1 MKKVEDRGVA
11 RHRAGVHTAPAFQRR
26 PVRDDARAAVP
37 LLPEDLDDEV
47 IHAVVFERRIEVESP
62 PGVGRGVGVL
72 GSPLV
77 YDERLPAVVVG
88 VEVGDELRPPRVA
101 ERELEVIKIT
111 ARESRAG
118 VPLPPRDGPRYQAFL
133 FQRQVLAPYG
143 PGVSTPVEGKAR
155 HVRAFADDDV
165 LLRRRGGARQN
176 RRRYDKRHEF
186 IWSRHR
192 APFAFISY

>member
-1 MKKVEDRGVA
+1 MKKVEDGGVA
-11 RHRAGVHTAPAFQRR
+11 RHRAGVHTAPALQRR

-37 LLPEDLDDEV
+37 LLPEDLDDQV

-72 GSPLV
+72 RIPPV
-77 YDERLPAVVVG
+77 NDDRLPAVVVG

-101 ERELEVIKIT
+101 ERDLEVIKIT

-165 LLRRRGGARQN
+165 LLRRGGADGEN
-176 RRRYDKRHEF
+176 YYTY
-186 IWSRHR
+186 SG
-192 APFAFISY
+192 